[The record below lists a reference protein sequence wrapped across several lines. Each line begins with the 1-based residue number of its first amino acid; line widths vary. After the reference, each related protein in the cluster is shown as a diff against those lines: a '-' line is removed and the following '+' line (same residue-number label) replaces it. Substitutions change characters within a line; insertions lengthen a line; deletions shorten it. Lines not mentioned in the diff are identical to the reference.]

1 MSNAQ
6 NDIEELVYK
15 ILERYEEKKA
25 SKQIAAILQ
34 EIAKGGSYREIYN
47 FARSIGL
54 GDIFKEVIEKQNFVI
69 NMDEYDEIA
78 KGFMSVIRK
87 YAEDINDLAEL
98 AQKGINEAL
107 GIRIKPQRVKL
118 NPKAYDEILDIL
130 FRGDVKPEELYKI
143 EGLNET
149 LLKFAS
155 ELTDE
160 IIRANAEIQTKSGFN
175 IVLVRRYDDVGI
187 HDYSKY
193 ADASKRKT
201 IRGAKVCSFCK
212 EREGAF
218 PYFEIDRYSPIW
230 QRHKGCS
237 CSIDYINNG
246 ITKRVNNYIKV

>member
-15 ILERYEEKKA
+15 ILERYEEEKA
-25 SKQIAAILQ
+25 SKKIAAILQ

-47 FARSIGL
+47 FVRTIGL
-54 GDIFKEVIEKQNFVI
+54 GDIFTEVINKHDFAMNIE
-69 NMDEYDEIA
+69 EYDKIA
-78 KGFMSVIRK
+78 KGFMTVIRK

-107 GIRIKPQRVKL
+107 GIGIKPQRVKL
-118 NPKAYDEILDIL
+118 DDKAYDEIIDAL
-130 FRGDVKPEELYKI
+130 FRGNVTPDELYKI
-143 EGLNET
+143 EGINEK

-155 ELTDE
+155 ELTDK
-160 IIRANAEIQTKSGFN
+160 IIKANAEIQKKSGFD
-175 IVLVRRYDDVGI
+175 IVLIRRYDDVGI

-193 ADASKRKT
+193 ADASHRKT
-201 IRGAKVCSFCK
+201 IRGAKVCQFCK

-218 PYFEIDRYSPIW
+218 PYFEIDSYSPIW

-237 CSIDYINNG
+237 CSIDFVNKG
-246 ITKRVNNYIKV
+246 MTERVKNYVK